1 MFVEVCCGLQSK
13 FFSKLSKNCVLEC
26 PGECKVRHVRG

>member
-1 MFVEVCCGLQSK
+1 MLVEVCCGLQSK

-26 PGECKVRHVRG
+26 AGECKVRHVRG